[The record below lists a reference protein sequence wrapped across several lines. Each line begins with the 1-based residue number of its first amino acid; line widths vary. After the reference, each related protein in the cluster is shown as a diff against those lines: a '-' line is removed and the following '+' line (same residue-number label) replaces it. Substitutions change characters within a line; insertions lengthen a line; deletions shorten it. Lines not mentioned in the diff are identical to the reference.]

1 MRNYLQSKN
10 AILNFFFSL
19 LCTINNFFKRFTK
32 FPFSKNYFYQLIL
45 LFNLFLLLFMSLI
58 TLFNIIYGFHYI
70 ILANFYLY
78 LPYFQQKNFSFN
90 KISRSQMDTK
100 KVMDWEYL
108 FFSQTKLKWWKVHFS
123 LLKNFDMVLRSFV
136 Y

>member
-1 MRNYLQSKN
+1 MGKSIFLAYV
-10 AILNFFFSL
+10 FFFFLVVHKFLSIFRAYL
-19 LCTINNFFKRFTK
+19 SVHLPKIIFTNL
-32 FPFSKNYFYQLIL
+32 FYYLTYLYYYSWVPLYFLIL
-45 LFNLFLLLFMSLI
+45 FMGS
-58 TLFNIIYGFHYI
+58 I
-70 ILANFYLY
+70 ILFQLTFYLY
-78 LPYFQQKNFSFN
+78 LLYFQQKNFSFN

>member
-1 MRNYLQSKN
+1 MQ
-10 AILNFFFSL
+10 FS
-19 LCTINNFFKRFTK
+19 TFS
-32 FPFSKNYFYQLIL
+32 FPCYVQLITFSNDL
-45 LFNLFLLLFMSLI
+45 LSVHLAKIIFTNLFYYLTYLYYYSWVPLYFLILFMSSTI
-58 TLFNIIYGFHYI
+58 LFQ
-70 ILANFYLY
+70 LTFYLY
-78 LPYFQQKNFSFN
+78 LLYFQQKKFSFN

-123 LLKNFDMVLRSFV
+123 LLKNFDMVLRSFE